1 MGKKAEAGTPKAL
14 SNQMKSKGLQKLRW
28 FCQLC
33 QKQCRDENGFKC
45 HSMSEGH
52 QRQMLLCATNPGHLH
67 KVTSEFSSD
76 FLGEMMQ
83 ILRRSHGGK
92 RVSANRVYQ
101 EYIADKNHT
110 HMNATRWHTLSGFV
124 QWVGKTG
131 YAKIDYVEEKNQW
144 YMEYIDNSPETLQ
157 RKADEDKLA
166 KSRKDDNER
175 ETVAIQAMIEKG
187 KEREFKKGLGREE
200 TTFTELKRSENDA
213 PIKVSLTSSK
223 VVKVA
228 PEAAFKAPNPLAN
241 MRKQAIEKAIEA
253 KKFQKPAKKSNMEQ
267 IRDMEQRSKR
277 LNELK
282 REKRF

>member
-1 MGKKAEAGTPKAL
+1 
-14 SNQMKSKGLQKLRW
+14 
-28 FCQLC
+28 
-33 QKQCRDENGFKC
+33 
-45 HSMSEGH
+45 
-52 QRQMLLCATNPGHLH
+52 
-67 KVTSEFSSD
+67 
-76 FLGEMMQ
+76 
-83 ILRRSHGGK
+83 
-92 RVSANRVYQ
+92 
-101 EYIADKNHT
+101 
-110 HMNATRWHTLSGFV
+110 
-124 QWVGKTG
+124 
-131 YAKIDYVEEKNQW
+131 
-144 YMEYIDNSPETLQ
+144 MEYIDNSPETLQ